1 MIVYRKVRQ
10 DELDQ
15 AAELLTKS
23 FQGYSFFNM
32 YAGNK
37 IKKEA
42 FLHAIQEVS
51 FKTAYKKHTVLA
63 GANDK
68 GIVSLAQLKP
78 PHKSEAGF
86 LDYLLGGGMKIMLA
100 GGIKNTLELLKM
112 NEEATAACHNQSGRV
127 WYLSALAVSSFHQ
140 GQGLGSKMLHDCI
153 IPYIEKRGGGLLTLI
168 TNTEKNRLFYKKNG
182 FEEFDGIILRRN
194 GKVLGN
200 WSYRMNIEKK

>member
-23 FQGYSFFNM
+23 FEDYSFFNM
-32 YAGNK
+32 YAGNN
-37 IKKEA
+37 IKKRD
-42 FLHAIQEVS
+42 FVHAIQEANL
-51 FKTAYKKHTVLA
+51 KTAYKKYTVIA
-63 GANDK
+63 GAKDNQM
-68 GIVSLAQLKP
+68 VSLAQLKP

-86 LDYLLGGGMKIMLA
+86 FDYLLGGGIKIILT
-100 GGIKNTLELLKM
+100 GGLKNAMELLKM
-112 NEEATAACHNQSGRV
+112 NEEATAVCHDQTGRV
-127 WYLSALAVSSFHQ
+127 WYLSTLAVSTAHQ

-168 TNTEKNRLFYKKNG
+168 TNTEKNREFYKKNG
-182 FEEFDGIILRRN
+182 FEEFHSMTIRRN
-194 GKVLGN
+194 GKELGN

>member
-10 DELDQ
+10 DELDL

-37 IKKEA
+37 IKKHE
-42 FLHAIQEVS
+42 FLHAIQEASV
-51 FKTAYKKHTVLA
+51 KTAYKKHTVLA
-63 GANDK
+63 GTNDNK
-68 GIVSLAQLKP
+68 IVTVAQLKA
-78 PHKSEAGF
+78 PHKAEAGI
-86 LDYLLGGGMKIMLA
+86 LDYLLGGGIKIMLA
-100 GGIKNTLELLKM
+100 GGIKNTMELLKM
-112 NEEATAACHNQSGRV
+112 NEEATTACQEQPGRV
-127 WYLSALAVSSFHQ
+127 WYLSALAVSTFHQ

-182 FEEFDGIILRRN
+182 FEEFDEMIIRRN
-194 GKVLGN
+194 GKELGN
-200 WSYRMNIEKK
+200 WSYRMNIDEK